1 MLEDSNIDVW
11 GDVKKQ
17 LIGAFAE
24 KIDGAILLG
33 TDKPATWE
41 DGILTQATTA
51 GSVVTA
57 TGDIY
62 QDIMGVNGAI
72 AKVEESG
79 YFVNGHIGSIS
90 LRSKLRGLVDKN
102 GNPIFATSIQQGGA
116 YTLDGATIDF
126 NRNGALG
133 NNTLLISGDFEQ
145 LAYAIRKDITFDVF
159 TEGVVSDANG
169 KVIYNLMQNDM
180 SAIRATM
187 RLGWACPNP
196 VNFSAKNKTKRFPFA
211 VLKTAD

>member
-1 MLEDSNIDVW
+1 
-11 GDVKKQ
+11 
-17 LIGAFAE
+17 
-24 KIDGAILLG
+24 
-33 TDKPATWE
+33 
-41 DGILTQATTA
+41 
-51 GSVVTA
+51 
-57 TGDIY
+57 
-62 QDIMGVNGAI
+62 MGENGAI

-159 TEGVVSDANG
+159 TEGVVSDADG

-196 VNFSAKNKTKRFPFA
+196 VNFSAKSKAKRFPFA
-211 VLKTAD
+211 VLKTAG